1 MSAAAFV
8 RRAGLMADEV
18 VPSSSI
24 KWKPP
29 AENTIDFKLQLRFP
43 PLRASDAPDL
53 EAKPEFLLYAW
64 MGDNRQRDGDEQFY
78 DRMVVLDE
86 EWEE

>member
-1 MSAAAFV
+1 MRYLVFWRLIVLAKCDLF
-8 RRAGLMADEV
+8 
-18 VPSSSI
+18 SI

-43 PLRASDAPDL
+43 PKRAAASKFEPDL
-53 EAKPEFLLYAW
+53 QVKPEFLLYAW
-64 MGDNRQRDGDEQFY
+64 MGDRQRDGDEQFY